1 LLAKRFSQDA
11 VHVALTNHS
20 QFAAERPT
28 ASGAIKMHDLGED
41 RLRLCYSEF
50 RKHCIERHDL
60 QVWDSTPQLYLDLE
74 NWLLT
79 LIKS

>member
-1 LLAKRFSQDA
+1 
-11 VHVALTNHS
+11 
-20 QFAAERPT
+20 
-28 ASGAIKMHDLGED
+28 MHDLGED